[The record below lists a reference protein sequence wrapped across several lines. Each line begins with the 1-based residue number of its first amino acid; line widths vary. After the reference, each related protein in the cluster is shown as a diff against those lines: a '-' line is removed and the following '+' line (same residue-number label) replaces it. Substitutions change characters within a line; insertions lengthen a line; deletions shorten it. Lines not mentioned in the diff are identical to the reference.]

1 LLESIRSWFQD
12 APVILSCFGETYDIL
27 IKQQA
32 SVGWMQL
39 LLGRFVHEWSLL
51 QEEFLRTI
59 TNRPKNS
66 SGTGWVIGVTTIMWK
81 HIRKEWETRNSA
93 RHGID
98 DVTKELARIE
108 QAKREIVS
116 MYELKDEVL
125 PRDRELYYE
134 TTEAHFER
142 EKTSLALRQW
152 LSTWKPVLL
161 KSHKTH
167 TQPRHDR
174 WNSIR
179 RHLASEN

>member
-1 LLESIRSWFQD
+1 
-12 APVILSCFGETYDIL
+12 
-27 IKQQA
+27 
-32 SVGWMQL
+32 
-39 LLGRFVHEWSLL
+39 
-51 QEEFLRTI
+51 
-59 TNRPKNS
+59 
-66 SGTGWVIGVTTIMWK
+66 VIGVTTIIWK

-116 MYELKDEVL
+116 MYELKDAVL

-134 TTEAHFER
+134 TTDAHFER

-161 KSHKTH
+161 QSHKTH
-167 TQPRHDR
+167 TQPRRDR